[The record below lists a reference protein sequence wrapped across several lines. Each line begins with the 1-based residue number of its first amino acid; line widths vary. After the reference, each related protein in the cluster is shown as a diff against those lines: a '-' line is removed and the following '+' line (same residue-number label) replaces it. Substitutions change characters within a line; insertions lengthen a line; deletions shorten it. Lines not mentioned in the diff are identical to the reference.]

1 MGAAKANNSKDT
13 YLATAVTFI
22 VIGAL
27 FLIDKLIHFSSIG
40 LPWVMNKDNMLLY
53 ASICFLIF
61 KRDKSIGFVL
71 LGLWLVMNIGLVM
84 SLLGSLSGYLLP
96 LTLLIIG
103 IVLFWLQ
110 NDKRIMKRSIED
122 TPIVF
127 IGAGN
132 LATNLAKALYRKGFR
147 IVQVY
152 SRTMESARTLA
163 EKVEAEYTT
172 DLQAVSK
179 DAKLYIV
186 SLKDDALVDLLPQI
200 TEGKQASLLVH
211 TAGSIPMS
219 VWEGHAERYGVFYPM
234 QTFSK
239 QREVKFQE
247 VPFFVEAKRPED
259 VELLKAVAATLSEKV
274 YEASSEQ
281 RKSLHL
287 AAVFI
292 CNFTNHMYAL
302 AADLLEKYNLPFDVM
317 LPLIDETARKV
328 HELAPRDAQ
337 TGPAV
342 RYDENVMSNHL
353 AMLVDSPALQE
364 IYKLMSKSI
373 HEHHQL

>member
-1 MGAAKANNSKDT
+1 MERKEISKAVISRLPRYYRYLGELIEEGVERISSNELSARMKVTASQIRQDLNNFGGFGQQGYGYNVK
-13 YLATAVTFI
+13 Y
-22 VIGAL
+22 
-27 FLIDKLIHFSSIG
+27 
-40 LPWVMNKDNMLLY
+40 LY
-53 ASICFLIF
+53 AEIAKI
-61 KRDKSIGFVL
+61 
-71 LGLWLVMNIGLVM
+71 LGIDQQHN
-84 SLLGSLSGYLLP
+84 
-96 LTLLIIG
+96 LII
-103 IVLFWLQ
+103 
-110 NDKRIMKRSIED
+110 
-122 TPIVF
+122 

-132 LATNLAKALYRKGFR
+132 LATNLAKALYYKGFR

-152 SRTMESARTLA
+152 SRTEESARALA
-163 EKVEAEYTT
+163 EKVEADYTT
-172 DLQAVSK
+172 DLQEISK

-186 SLKDDALVDLLPQI
+186 SLKDAAFVELLPQI
-200 TEGKQASLLVH
+200 TEGKQKSLLVH

-239 QREVKFQE
+239 QREVDFQE
-247 VPFFVEAKRPED
+247 VPFFIEAKRAED
-259 VELLKAVAATLSEKV
+259 TELLKAIASTLSEKV
-274 YEASSEQ
+274 YEADSEQ

-302 AADLLEKYNLPFDVM
+302 AADLLEKYNLPFEVM

-373 HEHHQL
+373 HEHHKL

>member
-1 MGAAKANNSKDT
+1 
-13 YLATAVTFI
+13 
-22 VIGAL
+22 
-27 FLIDKLIHFSSIG
+27 
-40 LPWVMNKDNMLLY
+40 MN
-53 ASICFLIF
+53 
-61 KRDKSIGFVL
+61 
-71 LGLWLVMNIGLVM
+71 
-84 SLLGSLSGYLLP
+84 
-96 LTLLIIG
+96 
-103 IVLFWLQ
+103 
-110 NDKRIMKRSIED
+110 RSIED
-122 TPIVF
+122 TPIIF

-132 LATNLAKALYRKGFR
+132 LATNLAKALYYKGFR

-152 SRTMESARTLA
+152 SRTEESARALA
-163 EKVEAEYTT
+163 EQVEAGYTT
-172 DLQAVSK
+172 DLQEISK
-179 DAKLYIV
+179 EARLYIV
-186 SLKDDALVDLLPQI
+186 SLKDAAFVELLPQI
-200 TEGKQASLLVH
+200 TEGKQDALLVH
-211 TAGSIPMS
+211 TAGSIPMN
-219 VWEGHAERYGVFYPM
+219 VWEKYAERYGVFYPM

-239 QREVKFQE
+239 QREVNFRE
-247 VPFFVEAKRPED
+247 IPFFVEAKRPED
-259 VELLKAVAATLSEKV
+259 VELLKAIAATLSDNV
-274 YEASSEQ
+274 YEITSEQ

-328 HELAPRDAQ
+328 HELTPHEAQ

-342 RYDENVMSNHL
+342 RYDENVISNHL

>member
-1 MGAAKANNSKDT
+1 
-13 YLATAVTFI
+13 
-22 VIGAL
+22 
-27 FLIDKLIHFSSIG
+27 
-40 LPWVMNKDNMLLY
+40 MN
-53 ASICFLIF
+53 
-61 KRDKSIGFVL
+61 
-71 LGLWLVMNIGLVM
+71 
-84 SLLGSLSGYLLP
+84 
-96 LTLLIIG
+96 
-103 IVLFWLQ
+103 
-110 NDKRIMKRSIED
+110 RSIED

-127 IGAGN
+127 VGAGN

-147 IVQVY
+147 IVQIF
-152 SRTMESARTLA
+152 SRTEESARSLA
-163 EKVEAEYTT
+163 LQVEADYTT
-172 DLQAVSK
+172 DLEELTG

-186 SLKDDALVDLLPQI
+186 SLKDAAFVELLPQI
-200 TEGKQASLLVH
+200 AEGKEHALLVH

-219 VWEGHAERYGVFYPM
+219 VWEGHTQRYGVFYPM

-239 QREVKFQE
+239 QREVKFDE
-247 VPFFVEAKRPED
+247 IPFFIEAKTAED
-259 VELLKAVAATLSEKV
+259 VALLKAIAATLSDHV

-302 AADLLEKYNLPFDVM
+302 AADLLEKYQLPFNVM

-342 RYDENVMSNHL
+342 RYDKNVIENHL
-353 AMLVDSPALQE
+353 AMLADLPALQE

>member
-1 MGAAKANNSKDT
+1 
-13 YLATAVTFI
+13 
-22 VIGAL
+22 
-27 FLIDKLIHFSSIG
+27 
-40 LPWVMNKDNMLLY
+40 
-53 ASICFLIF
+53 
-61 KRDKSIGFVL
+61 
-71 LGLWLVMNIGLVM
+71 
-84 SLLGSLSGYLLP
+84 
-96 LTLLIIG
+96 
-103 IVLFWLQ
+103 
-110 NDKRIMKRSIED
+110 MKRSIED

-132 LATNLAKALYRKGFR
+132 LATNLAKALYHKGFR

-152 SRTMESARTLA
+152 SRTVESARTLA
-163 EKVEAEYTT
+163 EKVEAKYTT
-172 DLQAVSK
+172 DLQEISK
-179 DAKLYIV
+179 EAKLYIV
-186 SLKDDALVDLLPQI
+186 SLKDTALVDLLPQI
-200 TEGKQASLLVH
+200 TDGKQDTLLVH

-219 VWEGHAERYGVFYPM
+219 VWEGYAERYGVFYPM

-239 QREVKFQE
+239 KREVNFRE

-259 VELLKAVAATLSEKV
+259 VELLKAVAATLSDRV

-287 AAVFI
+287 AAV
-292 CNFTNHMYAL
+292 AL

-328 HELAPRDAQ
+328 HELAPHDAQ

-342 RYDENVMSNHL
+342 RYDENVISNHL

>member
-1 MGAAKANNSKDT
+1 
-13 YLATAVTFI
+13 
-22 VIGAL
+22 
-27 FLIDKLIHFSSIG
+27 
-40 LPWVMNKDNMLLY
+40 
-53 ASICFLIF
+53 
-61 KRDKSIGFVL
+61 
-71 LGLWLVMNIGLVM
+71 
-84 SLLGSLSGYLLP
+84 
-96 LTLLIIG
+96 
-103 IVLFWLQ
+103 
-110 NDKRIMKRSIED
+110 MKRSIED
-122 TPIVF
+122 TSVVF

-132 LATNLAKALYRKGFR
+132 LATNLAKALYYKGFR

-152 SRTMESARTLA
+152 SRTEESARTLA
-163 EKVEAEYTT
+163 QAVEAAYTT
-172 DLQAVSK
+172 DLSSVAA
-179 DAKLYIV
+179 DARLYIV
-186 SLKDDALVDLLPQI
+186 SLKDAAFVQLLPEI
-200 TEGKQASLLVH
+200 VAGKENALWVH
-211 TAGSIPMS
+211 TAGSIPMD
-219 VWEGHAERYGVFYPM
+219 VWAGKVNRYGVFYPM

>member
-1 MGAAKANNSKDT
+1 
-13 YLATAVTFI
+13 
-22 VIGAL
+22 
-27 FLIDKLIHFSSIG
+27 
-40 LPWVMNKDNMLLY
+40 
-53 ASICFLIF
+53 
-61 KRDKSIGFVL
+61 
-71 LGLWLVMNIGLVM
+71 
-84 SLLGSLSGYLLP
+84 
-96 LTLLIIG
+96 
-103 IVLFWLQ
+103 
-110 NDKRIMKRSIED
+110 MKRSIED

-132 LATNLAKALYRKGFR
+132 LATNLAKAFYRKGFR

-152 SRTMESARTLA
+152 SRTQESARALA
-163 EKVEAEYTT
+163 EKVEADYTT
-172 DLQAVSK
+172 DLQEVVK
-179 DAKLYIV
+179 GAKLYIV
-186 SLKDDALVDLLPQI
+186 SLKDAAFVELLPQI
-200 TEGKQASLLVH
+200 AEGKQGSLMVH
-211 TAGSIPMS
+211 TAGSIPMN
-219 VWEGHAERYGVFYPM
+219 VWEGHVFRYGVFYPM

-239 QREVKFQE
+239 QREVDFRE
-247 VPFFVEAKRPED
+247 VPFFIEAASPED
-259 VELLKAVAATLSEKV
+259 AELLKAVATTLSEKV
-274 YEASSEQ
+274 YEATSEQ

-302 AADLLEKYNLPFDVM
+302 AAELLEKYNLPFDVM

-342 RYDENVMSNHL
+342 RYDENVISHHL
-353 AMLVDSPALQE
+353 SMLEGTPGLQE